1 MHCHFFLQK
10 KTKNIVINKKN
21 PNFFKLGLSVSV
33 II

>member
-1 MHCHFFLQK
+1 MRLIKK